1 MNRIKYHILYHKILK
16 DFLVIETKKDQFD
29 QAEMNARSVLAKY
42 KSKLNQF
49 SDIKDQIFRNIL
61 ELSSDDFQ
69 NYNIIVVSYCTL
81 NLIKIRKLKVRK
93 NAKHPGESIIA
104 YAHREGCDLIVT
116 GTRAQYTRER
126 MWEESISNYCVWHS
140 WIPVL
145 GKIDQSSPGT
155 SPHDSCPWVE
165 R

>member
-1 MNRIKYHILYHKILK
+1 M
-16 DFLVIETKKDQFD
+16 
-29 QAEMNARSVLAKY
+29 
-42 KSKLNQF
+42 
-49 SDIKDQIFRNIL
+49 
-61 ELSSDDFQ
+61 
-69 NYNIIVVSYCTL
+69 
-81 NLIKIRKLKVRK
+81 KIRKLKVRK

-145 GKIDQSSPGT
+145 GKIDDMFL
-155 SPHDSCPWVE
+155 HAESCRFLRTRRTGRVSME
-165 R
+165 I

>member
-1 MNRIKYHILYHKILK
+1 M
-16 DFLVIETKKDQFD
+16 
-29 QAEMNARSVLAKY
+29 
-42 KSKLNQF
+42 
-49 SDIKDQIFRNIL
+49 
-61 ELSSDDFQ
+61 
-69 NYNIIVVSYCTL
+69 
-81 NLIKIRKLKVRK
+81 KIRKLKVRK

-116 GTRAQYTRER
+116 GTRAQYSRER

-145 GKIDQSSPGT
+145 GKIDHILFTRRADVFFRTCHTGRDILVS
-155 SPHDSCPWVE
+155 

>member
-1 MNRIKYHILYHKILK
+1 M
-16 DFLVIETKKDQFD
+16 IETTKDQFD

-49 SDIKDQIFRNIL
+49 SD
-61 ELSSDDFQ
+61 
-69 NYNIIVVSYCTL
+69 
-81 NLIKIRKLKVRK
+81 IKIRKLKVRK

-145 GKIDQSSPGT
+145 GKIDQSSPSTIRVPGLN
-155 SPHDSCPWVE
+155 VN
-165 R
+165 